1 MIRANAAGFILS
13 FFFGGSLTVR
23 EGVIC
28 KLAIDCSQ
36 TIGLPLFGEKLC

>member
-13 FFFGGSLTVR
+13 FFF
-23 EGVIC
+23 GVIC